1 MEVFQDLKISNISE
15 SPEEFISQLENKSSG
30 GWVRNKDKE
39 IKMEKQLGPRHKLF
53 FFTLEDD
60 EEFSPVSLWLAVESS
75 SELSLCN
82 IVSDKKMSLSYSEY
96 NKLLQNFCTNVI
108 ERAKSDTGI
117 KVVLTKSEVTI
128 NDLIPEQVAEK
139 LLQFSRA
146 ANKSTG
152 SAHPLDKKRWLDF
165 LVAAHKNHCNLSDTN
180 LRRLL
185 CEEEGWTED
194 IAIELMSEYSF
205 SQELLRFYD
214 RDRT

>member
-1 MEVFQDLKISNISE
+1 MEE
-15 SPEEFISQLENKSSG
+15 
-30 GWVRNKDKE
+30 
-39 IKMEKQLGPRHKLF
+39 QLGPRHKLF
-53 FFTLEDD
+53 FFTLEGK

-96 NKLLQNFCTNVI
+96 NKLLYNFCANVI
-108 ERAKSDTGI
+108 EPAKSETGI
-117 KVVLTKSEVTI
+117 EVVLTKSEVSI
-128 NDLIPEQVAEK
+128 NDLVPGRVAEK
-139 LLQFSRA
+139 LLRFSRA

-152 SAHPLDKKRWLDF
+152 SSHPSDKERWLDF
-165 LVAAHKNHCNLSDTN
+165 LVAVHDNRCDLSDTN

-205 SQELLRFYD
+205 SRELLNFYD
-214 RDRT
+214 RYRTQ